1 MRECPSIFHTFR
13 LEVMGFEVAAEAYD
27 RFMGRYSTQ
36 LAPQLANLGGIRIGQ
51 RVADVG
57 CGPGALTAELVER
70 VGADAVCAVDPSESF
85 VAAARARYPGV
96 DVRRATA
103 ERLPFDDAVFD
114 AALAQLVVHFMTD
127 PVAGLREMK
136 RVTSPGGIVAACVWD
151 HAGDRT
157 PLAEFWQAAR
167 ELDPEARDESDL
179 AGAREGHLGE
189 LFVHAGLSSVQET
202 TFEASVQFASFEEW
216 WEPFTLGVGPA
227 GAYAQTLDEPSR
239 DRLRARCRQLFPPP
253 PFMLNTSA
261 WAARGVA

>member
-1 MRECPSIFHTFR
+1 M
-13 LEVMGFEVAAEAYD
+13 MGFEVPAEAYD
-27 RFMGRYSTQ
+27 RFIGRYSTQ
-36 LAPQLANLGGIRIGQ
+36 LAPQLADLGGIRVGQ
-51 RVADVG
+51 RVVDVG
-57 CGPGALTAELVER
+57 CGPGALTAELVQR
-70 VGADAVCAVDPSESF
+70 VGAGAVCAVDPSESF
-85 VAAARARYPGV
+85 VAAARGRNPGV

-103 ERLPFDDAVFD
+103 EKLPFGDAVFD

-151 HAGDRT
+151 HAGGRT
-157 PLAEFWQAAR
+157 PLAAFWEAAR
-167 ELDPEARDESDL
+167 ELDPDVRDESDL

-189 LFVHAGLSSVQET
+189 LFDHAELSSVHET
-202 TFEASVQFASFEEW
+202 TLQASVRFASFEEW

-239 DRLRARCRQLFPPP
+239 DRLRTRCRHLLPSP
-253 PFMLNTSA
+253 PFTVNASA